1 VAACYNGQIGEF
13 GVTRQAAPRRPR
25 EEVQMSKA
33 LTIGAMVIA
42 ILLLILFAVDLIDW
56 LLGALMG
63 TSMGFPF
70 KGASPLMD
78 IAFVIGS
85 IILAYLAWS
94 SYKELQ

>member
-1 VAACYNGQIGEF
+1 
-13 GVTRQAAPRRPR
+13 
-25 EEVQMSKA
+25 MSKA

-56 LLGALMG
+56 LLRLTLDM
-63 TSMGFPF
+63 SMGFPF

-78 IAFVIGS
+78 ITFVIGS

>member
-1 VAACYNGQIGEF
+1 
-13 GVTRQAAPRRPR
+13 
-25 EEVQMSKA
+25 MSKA

-42 ILLLILFAVDLIDW
+42 VLLLILFTVDLIDC
-56 LLGALMG
+56 LLGVFVG
-63 TSMGFPF
+63 VSMGFPF

-78 IAFVIGS
+78 LTFIVGS

>member
-1 VAACYNGQIGEF
+1 
-13 GVTRQAAPRRPR
+13 
-25 EEVQMSKA
+25 MSKA

-42 ILLLILFAVDLIDW
+42 ILLLILFTVDLIDGISAVV
-56 LLGALMG
+56 LDM
-63 TSMGFPF
+63 SMGFPF

-78 IAFVIGS
+78 VTFIIGS